1 MAAKIVELKTKLDE
15 LSKKELDEALCLEIR
30 ARSLALQIQWTV
42 VMINNEFLAE
52 LRTGASSLPTLLST
66 THTSVKRNQLRGAIS
81 DLFHFLRFPVLPKRF
96 MDSLYAWIIEL
107 TSVLYKACT
116 TDDQMFILCQIL
128 RTPTPVTPWGTQLIQ
143 TFISIPSLDAT
154 KPINSFVALLSIV
167 VQPPRMREQFLNR
180 LQKYYEGDNSWNV
193 VSDDGDMDNA
203 NLMQLSETDLVAILS
218 QFDMKALFLVA
229 TRHFSFIS
237 RKFWNYYSWIF
248 KIS

>member
-1 MAAKIVELKTKLDE
+1 MAAKIVELKMKLDE
-15 LSKKELDEALCLEIR
+15 LSTKELDEAFSLEIR

-52 LRTGASSLPTLLST
+52 LKTGASSLPTLLSAN
-66 THTSVKRNQLRGAIS
+66 HTSVKRNQLRGAIS
-81 DLFHFLRFPVLPKRF
+81 DLFYFLRFPVLPKRF

-180 LQKYYEGDNSWNV
+180 IQKYYEGDNSWNV
-193 VSDDGDMDNA
+193 VSDDGDMDNT
-203 NLMQLSETDLVAILS
+203 NLMQLSETDLVSILS

-237 RKFWNYYSWIF
+237 REFLE
-248 KIS
+248 